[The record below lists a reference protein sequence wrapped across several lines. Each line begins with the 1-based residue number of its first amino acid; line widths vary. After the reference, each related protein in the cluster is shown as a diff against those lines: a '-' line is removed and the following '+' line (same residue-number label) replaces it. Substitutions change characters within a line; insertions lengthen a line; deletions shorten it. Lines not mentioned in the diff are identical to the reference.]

1 MASSSATW
9 FQLRITGRATT
20 LYAATTVNERLFSTG
35 LLEAWD
41 EAVRQRDRACM
52 IALPMSVELAAEQA
66 AFTADTALV
75 NRG

>member
-1 MASSSATW
+1 M
-9 FQLRITGRATT
+9 
-20 LYAATTVNERLFSTG
+20 TVNERPSSAG

-41 EAVRQRDRACM
+41 EAVKQRDRARM
-52 IALPMSVELAAEQA
+52 IALPMSVELTAERA

>member
-1 MASSSATW
+1 M
-9 FQLRITGRATT
+9 
-20 LYAATTVNERLFSTG
+20 TVNERLFSAG

>member
-1 MASSSATW
+1 M
-9 FQLRITGRATT
+9 T
-20 LYAATTVNERLFSTG
+20 LYAAMAVNERLFSAG

-41 EAVRQRDRACM
+41 EAVRQRDRARM
-52 IALPMSVELAAEQA
+52 IALLMSVELAAEQA

>member
-1 MASSSATW
+1 M
-9 FQLRITGRATT
+9 T
-20 LYAATTVNERLFSTG
+20 LYAAMTVNERLFSAG